1 LTSWFI
7 QGGSNSLSDLSGYE
21 IPDEEAGGYDTKSAI
36 FGRYNMGD
44 YR

>member
-36 FGRYNMGD
+36 SGRYNMGD